1 MVQNNE
7 KGTTMLET
15 ILYISFLLMLG
26 STIYSNISKGV
37 NRYKTGRLTQQLV
50 DLKKAII
57 QYTAVDEDFSKL
69 SEEGMRRTSSM
80 PIDMRQ
86 LRHALSGPVKFGP
99 ATEIATVE
107 DTNNKYMFYV
117 KFHSIRQEA
126 CIELLTQGQFFTDG
140 SEMDSLQV
148 NNNYCWKYPY
158 SLFKFG
164 SCGYTTTLTKQ
175 HLEMND
181 GIKGCTKK
189 NSNTITWI
197 FS

>member
-15 ILYISFLLMLG
+15 ILYISFLFMLG

-57 QYTAVDEDFSKL
+57 QYTAVDEDFSNL

-99 ATEIATVE
+99 ATEIATTT
-107 DTNNKYMFYV
+107 DAINKYLYYITFENLSN
-117 KFHSIRQEA
+117 KA
-126 CIELLTQGQFFTDG
+126 CIEVITSAQFYTTG
-140 SEMDSLQV
+140 SEMDSVIINERYGWQYPFSHFDLNTSTKRILTSHNFSYQDV
-148 NNNYCWKYPY
+148 ANACSEGAHNN
-158 SLFKFG
+158 
-164 SCGYTTTLTKQ
+164 
-175 HLEMND
+175 
-181 GIKGCTKK
+181 
-189 NSNTITWI
+189 ITWI

>member
-15 ILYISFLLMLG
+15 ILYISFLFMLG

-86 LRHALSGPVKFGP
+86 LRHALSGSVKFGP
-99 ATEIATVE
+99 ATEIATTT
-107 DTNNKYMFYV
+107 DAINKYLYYITFENV
-117 KFHSIRQEA
+117 SNKA
-126 CIELLTQGQFFTDG
+126 CIEVITSAQFYTTG
-140 SEMDSLQV
+140 SEMDSIIV
-148 NNNYCWKYPY
+148 NERYGWQYPFSHFDLNTSTTRILTSHNFSYPDVAAACSEGAHNN
-158 SLFKFG
+158 
-164 SCGYTTTLTKQ
+164 
-175 HLEMND
+175 
-181 GIKGCTKK
+181 
-189 NSNTITWI
+189 ITWI

>member
-15 ILYISFLLMLG
+15 ILYISFLFMLG

-86 LRHALSGPVKFGP
+86 LRHSLSGPVKFGP
-99 ATEIATVE
+99 ATEIATTT
-107 DTNNKYMFYV
+107 DAINKYLYYITFEKVTNKACVEVITSAQFY
-117 KFHSIRQEA
+117 
-126 CIELLTQGQFFTDG
+126 TTG
-140 SEMDSLQV
+140 SEMDSVIV
-148 NNNYCWKYPY
+148 NERYGWQYPFSHFDLNTPTKRILTSHNFSYQDVSNACNQGTNN
-158 SLFKFG
+158 
-164 SCGYTTTLTKQ
+164 
-175 HLEMND
+175 
-181 GIKGCTKK
+181 
-189 NSNTITWI
+189 ITWI